1 MNVFYAKKR
10 TGFIALLIALVMLVS
25 MFSAACNNGDRENQE
40 NQGNQNSTPKQADL
54 SDVYGKLIASGK
66 LPALTKVP
74 ERDLFEVY
82 GIDKDKIKQW
92 AFGLSENYA
101 VNAGEV
107 ALFEV
112 NDEAYAVTLQEKL
125 QNHLDQTKR
134 VAKDYSDPHQSEK
147 LEPVEVKRVGNYVYL
162 VVGEDYNALMQILK
176 DNIG

>member
-1 MNVFYAKKR
+1 MNAVFSKKR
-10 TGFIALLIALVMLVS
+10 VGFIALFIALILSVS
-25 MFSAACNNGDRENQE
+25 MFSAACSNNNNSGNNG
-40 NQGNQNSTPKQADL
+40 GTTPKQADL
-54 SDVYGKLIASGK
+54 SEVYTKLVESGK

-74 ERDLFEVY
+74 ERDLSEVY
-82 GIDKDKIKQW
+82 GIDKEQIKQW
-92 AFGLSENYA
+92 VFGLSENYA

-112 NDEAYAVTLQEKL
+112 KDEAYAATLQQKL

-147 LEPVEVKRVGNYVYL
+147 LDHVEVKRVGNYVYL
-162 VVGEDYNALMQILK
+162 VVGEDYSALMQILK

>member
-1 MNVFYAKKR
+1 MNAFYTKKR
-10 TGFIALLIALVMLVS
+10 TGFIALMIALVMLVS
-25 MFSAACNNGDRENQE
+25 VFSAACNKGDQGD
-40 NQGNQNSTPKQADL
+40 QGNQGGTPKQADL
-54 SDVYGKLIASGK
+54 AQVYDKLTASGK

-112 NDEAYAVTLQEKL
+112 NDEAYAETLQQKL

-147 LEPVEVKRVGNYVYL
+147 LDPVEVKRVGNYVYL
-162 VVGEDYNALMQILK
+162 VVGEDYSALMQILK